1 MATVTM
7 ETEGKGLEK
16 NLAICGIQAEYI
28 GGSEAPQMFR
38 FDFETH
44 GMPTTAQI
52 KKAVERLRVHFGDYQ
67 YDETPN
73 GKGFA
78 IIRPFDKPNT
88 VYLSNSANRAGEAM
102 KEDPDGLQKAYICF
116 GKDVHGEYII
126 NNLDNCKSMLVAGTS
141 GSGKSV
147 FLNDVIVQLLL
158 HSNAELLLIDPKKG
172 AELGIYERDIHN
184 RIVKVAKSA
193 EEAISAIEWA
203 YNVMDRRY
211 SEMGANCLDTYKG
224 NRLVVVIDELA
235 TLMLNYKDRIE
246 KKLCDIAALGRAAGV
261 HLIIATQN
269 PCAQIVTSN
278 IKYNMQTIVCL
289 KTMNARH
296 SMNVIDVGRGA
307 SLLGRGDAYIK
318 FEDDSALIR
327 VQTPF
332 ISKTDILQLC
342 TH

>member
-7 ETEGKGLEK
+7 ETEGKGLER

-38 FDFETH
+38 FQFA
-44 GMPTTAQI
+44 MRKPAKTTAI
-52 KKAVERLRVHFGDYQ
+52 KNAVQLLRNYFGDYQ
-67 YDETPN
+67 YDETPT
-73 GKGFA
+73 GKGFS
-78 IIRPFDKPNT
+78 IIRPFDKPET
-88 VYLSNSANRAGEAM
+88 VYFSNSANRADEAM
-102 KEDPDGLQKAYICF
+102 NADIDGLQKAYICF

-126 NNLDNCKSMLVAGTS
+126 NNLYNCKSMLVAGTA

-147 FLNDVIVQLLL
+147 FLNSIIAQLMLN
-158 HSNAELLLIDPKKG
+158 SNAELVLIDPKKG
-172 AELGIYERDIHN
+172 AEFGIYERDIHN

-211 SEMGANCLDTYKG
+211 SEMGANCLDYYKG

-235 TLMLNYKDRIE
+235 TLMLNYKDKIE